1 MSEASGREDK
11 PVPRLPHTAAGTP
24 GTHVDT
30 PDGPIP
36 AKVPDRVAQEARD
49 ASKKIPWP
57 PKASAEARRALAD
70 VDGDTT
76 NDVTTDDDLMDGD
89 EALLMDGDE
98 ELLDAELAPEV
109 TDSDLTTADARVA
122 PARVMADAE
131 EESEELEDEPEEAG
145 PAATDELTTPVRRP
159 QTALIAVL
167 IMSVV
172 LLVAGVLAVTGVVAD
187 IPRSLSILMV
197 SLGAAGLLLALLPRA
212 AGAVIGA
219 SQV

>member
-76 NDVTTDDDLMDGD
+76 NDVTTDDD
-89 EALLMDGDE
+89 LMDGDE

>member
-89 EALLMDGDE
+89 E

-109 TDSDLTTADARVA
+109 NEGDLTTADARVA
-122 PARVMADAE
+122 PDRVMAEAE

-197 SLGAAGLLLALLPRA
+197 LLGAAGLLLALLPRA

>member
-76 NDVTTDDDLMDGD
+76 NDVSTDDD
-89 EALLMDGDE
+89 LMDGDE

-109 TDSDLTTADARVA
+109 NEGDLTTADARVA
-122 PARVMADAE
+122 PDRVMAEAE

>member
-89 EALLMDGDE
+89 EK
-98 ELLDAELAPEV
+98 LLDAELAPEV
-109 TDSDLTTADARVA
+109 NEGDLTTADARVA
-122 PARVMADAE
+122 PDRVMAEAE

-197 SLGAAGLLLALLPRA
+197 LLGAAGLLLALLPRA

>member
-89 EALLMDGDE
+89 E

-109 TDSDLTTADARVA
+109 NEGDLTTADARVA
-122 PARVMADAE
+122 PDRVMAEAE